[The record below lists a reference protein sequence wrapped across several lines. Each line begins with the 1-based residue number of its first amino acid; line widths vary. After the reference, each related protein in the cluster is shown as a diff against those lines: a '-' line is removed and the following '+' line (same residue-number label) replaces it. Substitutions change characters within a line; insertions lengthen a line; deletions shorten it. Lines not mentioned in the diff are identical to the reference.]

1 MIDAIEYPCPCCGY
15 LVFSQPPGYHQ
26 VCPICSWEDDLC
38 QLRFPLMPGSANRVS
53 LLSAQKNY
61 SDYGASERHKL
72 DNVRPPDESDR
83 QERDWRPLDQDVD
96 NPEEPQRGI
105 DYAVSYPQDTTV
117 LYYWRAT
124 YWRRVV
130 A

>member
-1 MIDAIEYPCPCCGY
+1 
-15 LVFSQPPGYHQ
+15 
-26 VCPICSWEDDLC
+26 
-38 QLRFPLMPGSANRVS
+38 MPGSANRVS

-61 SDYGASERHKL
+61 SEYGASERHKL
-72 DNVRPPDESDR
+72 DSVRPPDDSDR
-83 QERDWRPLDQDVD
+83 HERDWRPLDRAID

-105 DYAVSYPQDTTV
+105 DYAISYPQDTTV
-117 LYYWRAT
+117 LYYWRET